1 MSAEA
6 LQLLAII
13 KGLSLSEK
21 LEVMELISKNIKE
34 ENILAEDETA
44 QRKAAAELLLKDYQQ
59 EEELVAFTAIDHEA
73 FYEKN

>member
-6 LQLLAII
+6 LQLLAVI
-13 KGLSLSEK
+13 KRLSLSEK
-21 LEVMELISKNIKE
+21 LEIIELISKNIEE
-34 ENILAEDETA
+34 ENMLAVDETA

-59 EEELVAFTAIDHEA
+59 DEELIAFTAIDHEV